1 MLQGQKGRIDGIQAI
16 ARTRGPQQLHQR
28 PLHRL
33 ALLLDRPQRLRHLSG
48 DRINGAVGVDTGI
61 LAGRLLG
68 VTRDMA
74 HLFFTAHAVGFLH
87 IILWTTATER
97 W

>member
-1 MLQGQKGRIDGIQAI
+1 MRQGQKGRIDGIQAI

-33 ALLLDRPQRLRHLSG
+33 ALLMDRPQRLRHLSG
-48 DRINGAVGVDTGI
+48 DRINGAFGVDTGI

-68 VTRDMA
+68 VARAMA
-74 HLFFTAHAVGFLH
+74 HLFYTAHAVGFMNT
-87 IILWTTATER
+87 IS
-97 W
+97 